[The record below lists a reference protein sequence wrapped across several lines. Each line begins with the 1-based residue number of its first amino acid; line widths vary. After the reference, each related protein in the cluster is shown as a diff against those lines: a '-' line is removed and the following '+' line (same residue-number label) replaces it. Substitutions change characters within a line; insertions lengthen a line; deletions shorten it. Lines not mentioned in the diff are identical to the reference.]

1 MSVGI
6 GIVGRQVLMTIGG
19 QTILGVQT
27 KGGEHTSSRLDT
39 TDDQASGWAEAKAEA
54 GEKSVTRS
62 ISGVLKNLEL
72 LASYYGASQA
82 FNIVFTFPDGST
94 ETGDYF
100 MDSFNHTGTHNE
112 LHTFDASFS
121 SSGAV
126 AFVAGT

>member
-27 KGGEHTSSRLDT
+27 KGGDHSNAILDT
-39 TDDQASGWAEAKAEA
+39 TDDQANGWSESMAISGVKT
-54 GEKSVTRS
+54 VTRS
-62 ISGVLKNLEL
+62 VSGVLKNLEL
-72 LASYYGASQA
+72 LQSYYAASQA

-94 ETGDYF
+94 ETADFF
-100 MDSFNHTGTHNE
+100 MDSFSATGEHNG
-112 LHTFDASFS
+112 LSTFDASFT

-126 AFVAGT
+126 VFVAGT